1 MMSCLRC
8 DSLGATRL
16 FGFGVMI
23 NRYFSGSWCG
33 RCAVSMLWVLGLL
46 GPIHAQEVV
55 DETLAAAVEEFWG
68 AESEDRRLDAIDT
81 VVSLDQHFEEVV
93 TALQVQRTYSP
104 TVDTGRQLFSRRN
117 RDGLEHAYVVH
128 VPNNYD
134 ATQSHPVR
142 VYLHGGVMRPLR
154 GGGNWWRNQDPFIR
168 QDSLVVFPVSWPE
181 SIWWQDSQIE
191 NLTGMLNDLRR
202 VYNVDENRVYLL
214 GMSDGATGAFYQAF
228 KATTPWAAFLPFHGH
243 PGVLTNPNSDVDGEM
258 HVANLQNKPFLIVN
272 GGQDRLYPL
281 EAVSPFI
288 QLFEGANVE
297 IDFRGLPQAG
307 HNMDWWPELS
317 ASIDSFVSGTSR
329 QPLPDRL
336 TWESEDTEEF
346 NRAHWLIIKEL
357 GFVEGESQLELLNTL
372 TRRVPDAQLG
382 ISTVG
387 ELVDEPGLQLFDVGD
402 DSIISQAG
410 IRPDDIV
417 VEVAGQAIST
427 PDSLRQALVNFAPGD
442 ELPISVRRD
451 VELLDLT
458 LRYPM
463 TFVTQTRSAFRH
475 DQSSGRVELRREG
488 NIVIVMTQGVRQF
501 NLLLSPDQFDLS
513 RPIQVVTNGVVSHD
527 ALVVPDVGTLLR
539 WASVDQDQSLLF
551 GVELE
556 IRVGSQVGC
565 GR

>member
-1 MMSCLRC
+1 
-8 DSLGATRL
+8 
-16 FGFGVMI
+16 
-23 NRYFSGSWCG
+23 
-33 RCAVSMLWVLGLL
+33 
-46 GPIHAQEVV
+46 
-55 DETLAAAVEEFWG
+55 
-68 AESEDRRLDAIDT
+68 
-81 VVSLDQHFEEVV
+81 
-93 TALQVQRTYSP
+93 
-104 TVDTGRQLFSRRN
+104 
-117 RDGLEHAYVVH
+117 
-128 VPNNYD
+128 
-134 ATQSHPVR
+134 
-142 VYLHGGVMRPLR
+142 MRPLR

-191 NLTGMLNDLRR
+191 NLTGMLNDLKR

-243 PGVLTNPNSDVDGEM
+243 AGVLANPNSDVDGEM

-281 EAVSPFI
+281 EAVGPFI
-288 QLFEGANVE
+288 KLFEGANVE

-307 HNMDWWPELS
+307 HNMDWWPDLS
-317 ASIDSFVSGTSR
+317 ASIDSFIFRTAR
-329 QPLPDRL
+329 QSLPDRL
-336 TWESEDTEEF
+336 TWESENTEEF
-346 NRAHWLIIKEL
+346 NRAHWLVIKEL
-357 GFVEGESQLELLNTL
+357 GSAEGESQLERFNTL

-387 ELVDEPGLQLFDVGD
+387 ELVDGSGLQLFDIGD
-402 DSIISQAG
+402 DSIVSLAG

-427 PDSLRQALVNFAPGD
+427 PDSLRQALLNFAPGG
-442 ELPISVRRD
+442 ELPISVRRG

-463 TFVTQTRSAFRH
+463 TFFTQTRSAFRH

-488 NIVIVMTQGVRQF
+488 NTVVAKTQGVRQF

-513 RPIQVVTNGVVSHD
+513 QPVRVVTNGVVSHD
-527 ALVVPDVGTLLR
+527 ALVVPDVETLLR

-556 IRVGSQVGC
+556 IRVGSQMGC